1 MRMQKTC
8 PGGAFTGSKPR
19 RLRAFRSALAAVGL
33 AFSFA
38 ASAIPAMAQ
47 DLQPGTLRMGQ
58 SATRP
63 GTLVLSWQGPIAAPM
78 ANQIR
83 DAFESQKRQSS
94 SISFRISS
102 QGGSVSEGERVIEVL
117 RKIRETHEL
126 ETTVSHGD
134 VCASM
139 CVFIYLQGKKR
150 SGALTSSW
158 LFHEVSHIDPVTK
171 QTTRIDRAAW
181 ERLVDKYFRSA
192 GVSEPW
198 IADLKPRTV
207 QSDYWQTGGDL
218 VQAKSGIIL
227 EPLGNQKARLIVA
240 SPAAGRQAYGRQE
253 GRPGPCRR
261 PRWRVQEI
269 LRHRGRRADRALL
282 LSPPGTTRPG
292 SAGRRR
298 QDSPPSDPQPA
309 SA

>member
-1 MRMQKTC
+1 
-8 PGGAFTGSKPR
+8 
-19 RLRAFRSALAAVGL
+19 
-33 AFSFA
+33 
-38 ASAIPAMAQ
+38 MAQ

-158 LFHEVSHIDPVTK
+158 LFHEVSHIGPRDQADDPH
-171 QTTRIDRAAW
+171 RSR
-181 ERLVDKYFRSA
+181 RLGA
-192 GVSEPW
+192 P
-198 IADLKPRTV
+198 
-207 QSDYWQTGGDL
+207 
-218 VQAKSGIIL
+218 
-227 EPLGNQKARLIVA
+227 
-240 SPAAGRQAYGRQE
+240 GRQVFPA
-253 GRPGPCRR
+253 CRR
-261 PRWRVQEI
+261 VGALDCRSEAA
-269 LRHRGRRADRALL
+269 HRAIRLLADR
-282 LSPPGTTRPG
+282 RVI
-292 SAGRRR
+292 
-298 QDSPPSDPQPA
+298 
-309 SA
+309 